1 MRTKLLAVITG
12 IGLSLAA
19 APVSAHHAFGAE
31 FDASKPVKFRGTV
44 TKMEWINPHAWIH
57 IDVKGDDGKVTSW
70 MIETAAPNALLRR
83 GWTKNSLIIGTEI
96 LVEGFQAKDG
106 ANRANGSIITF
117 TDGKKLF
124 VGSSAGDPGAAPGA
138 PKQ

>member
-1 MRTKLLAVITG
+1 MRKALVVV
-12 IGLSLAA
+12 LSAGAFVLCA
-19 APVSAHHAFGAE
+19 APVWAHHAFAAE
-31 FDASKPVKFRGTV
+31 FDASKPIKFKGTV

-57 IDVKGDDGKVTSW
+57 IDVKGEDGQVTPW
-70 MIETAAPNALLRR
+70 MIEAAAPNALLRR
-83 GWTKNSLIIGTEI
+83 GWTKTSLPAGTEI

-106 ANRANGSIITF
+106 ANRANGSVLTF

-138 PKQ
+138 PK